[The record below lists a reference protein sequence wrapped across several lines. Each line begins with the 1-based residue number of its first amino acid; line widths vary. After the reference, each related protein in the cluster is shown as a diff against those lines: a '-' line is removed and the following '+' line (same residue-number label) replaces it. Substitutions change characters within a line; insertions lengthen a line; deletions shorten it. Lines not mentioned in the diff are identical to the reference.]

1 MAVRGMW
8 LFLLLCCVIGY
19 ADAAEMPVLE
29 RLLNGA
35 KLGAH
40 TATRS
45 DQRFATIQPGQPVGQ
60 TFVVSEQCV
69 EVFRIAIWQAF
80 WHETWQ
86 PDEILVMTL
95 WDSPQKRTS
104 YGRCAIPYSRR
115 MWEGAVPMFTLEAKV
130 QPGRSYYFEL
140 KVETEPLRPAEVPRE
155 WTLSGER
162 PGFAGGDR
170 VLAGIGTATDDYPNG
185 QAYVGGAPQEYD
197 LWFEIHE
204 IHQVDRDA
212 LYREAF
218 RPFNLQYPPLQ
229 PVREAVERGDW
240 QEAVRQ
246 LVAHFESREDLI
258 PAEIREP
265 RFNPDFDTREADLAA
280 EHKVLLPDGTTVDL
294 GPHWSH
300 YTLWPERGG
309 VGLTRA
315 GLRRAL
321 AAGYANTGNEKYA
334 RAFSDMLYHLFQQCP
349 SPLKA
354 GVWKP
359 DQKIPGALPPGLAGG
374 SMWSALSIGARLGH
388 ALTYYGRF
396 VRSPNFPLEIRAAF
410 IFNLAEM
417 AEVLE
422 RMEAGG
428 NWETQMADT
437 LVELGMVYPEFD
449 GAKRWLQQGVQR
461 LIENALTTVRPD
473 GVLQEPTTGYHLLVM
488 GRYRNL
494 IAQSRQLNVQIP
506 PEMVSLT
513 EKMHEYVMYS
523 TLPDGTLP
531 IWGDGNPTMRPDML
545 SQAAHLFAREDF
557 RYVGT
562 GGKQGKPPAKT
573 SMGFPHGGFF
583 YMRNS
588 WQPDSHY
595 MGIRCGPHGSHGHWD
610 QLSVIVAA
618 YGNLL
623 LIDPGIHIYGTPE
636 AEELM
641 HTRSHN
647 TVTVDGRRT
656 SAGGI
661 LDCWTTG
668 SRFDFFAGNTEGYQG
683 LADVRHHR
691 RIWFL
696 KPHRD
701 FGGLWVIRDDVTGTG
716 EHEAQLWFRFDKIE
730 VKTDESRKA
739 VRTVTDAGNL
749 LIQPIV
755 HDDLHL
761 TLSQGIAVPPR
772 VNKLTEVPVAC
783 FTRKGTLPLTFTTSL
798 LPYSGQTPPAVKC
811 AALSVT
817 PVVTGAYAVWVEMGT
832 RAYLLY
838 GNQLTAAQSL
848 DPREVVLPDRT
859 RLQIRAENAVV
870 ELRRQGGRWN
880 PVALMGT
887 RVQELRHQT
896 RILWRSETPQDT
908 VEVDLR

>member
-1 MAVRGMW
+1 MRRGAA
-8 LFLLLCCVIGY
+8 LLSVFLACVIGY
-19 ADAAEMPVLE
+19 ARAEEMPILE

-40 TATRS
+40 TTAR
-45 DQRFATIQPGQPVGQ
+45 DDRRFATIGAGQPVGQ
-60 TFVVSEQCV
+60 TFVVSERCV

-86 PDEILVMTL
+86 PDEVLVMTL
-95 WDSPQKRTS
+95 WDSPRRRVS

-115 MWEGAVPMFTLEAKV
+115 MWEGAVPMFTLQAKV

-140 KVETEPLRPAEVPRE
+140 TVEVEPLRPAEVPRE

-170 VLAGIGTATDDYPNG
+170 TLAGIGTAAGDYPDG
-185 QAYVGGAPQEYD
+185 TAYVGGVAQDYD

-204 IHQVDRDA
+204 IHQVERDE
-212 LYREAF
+212 LYQEAF
-218 RPFNLQYPPLQ
+218 RPFNLDYPPLQ
-229 PVREAVERGDW
+229 PVREAVERKDW
-240 QEAVRQ
+240 QEAVRR
-246 LVAHFESREDLI
+246 LVAHFESREDLL
-258 PAEIREP
+258 PPEPREP
-265 RFNPDFDTREADLAA
+265 RPNPEFDTREADFAA
-280 EHKVLLPDGTTVDL
+280 EGKVLLPDGTTVDL
-294 GPHWSH
+294 GPQWNH

-315 GLRRAL
+315 GLRRPL

-334 RAFSDMLYHLFQQCP
+334 RAFSDMLFHFFQQCP

-354 GVWKP
+354 GVWRR

-374 SMWSALSIGARLGH
+374 SMWCALAIGARLGH
-388 ALTYYGRF
+388 SLHYYGRF

-422 RMEAGG
+422 LMEAGG

-437 LVELGMVYPEFD
+437 LVELGQTYPELR
-449 GAKRWLQQGVQR
+449 GAKRWLEQGLQR
-461 LIENALTTVRPD
+461 LIDNALETVHPD

-488 GRYRNL
+488 SRYRNL
-494 IAQSRQLNVQIP
+494 IAQSRQLNVQLP
-506 PEMVSLT
+506 PEMVPLT

-531 IWGDGNPTMRPDML
+531 IWGDGNPIMRPDML
-545 SQAAHLFAREDF
+545 PQAADLFGREDF

-562 GGKQGKPPAKT
+562 GGKEGTPPAKT
-573 SMGFPHGGFF
+573 SAGFPHGGFF

-610 QLSVIVAA
+610 QLSVIVAS

-636 AEELM
+636 AQELM

-647 TVTVDGRRT
+647 TVTVDERRT
-656 SAGGI
+656 AAGGI
-661 LDCWTTG
+661 LDLWATS
-668 SRFDFFAGNTEGYQG
+668 SRFDYFSGHNEGFHG
-683 LADVRHHR
+683 LPDVRHHR

-696 KPHRD
+696 KPQGD
-701 FGGLWVIRDDVTGTG
+701 FGGFWLMRDDVIGVG
-716 EHEAQLWFRFDKIE
+716 EHEAQMWFRFAKIQ
-730 VKTDESRKA
+730 VQSDELRKRA
-739 VRTVTDAGNL
+739 WTVTDGGNL
-749 LIQPIV
+749 LIQPAET
-755 HDDLHL
+755 DGLSLSL
-761 TLSQGIAVPPR
+761 TNGIAVPPGINR
-772 VNKLTEVPVAC
+772 LTEVPVAR
-783 FTRKGTLPLTFTTSL
+783 FSRKGSLPLVFTTL
-798 LPYSGQTPPAVKC
+798 LVPYRGGAAPAVKTT
-811 AALSVT
+811 ALAVT
-817 PVVTGAYAVWVEMGT
+817 PTSTGTYAVWVEMGT
-832 RAYLLY
+832 RAFLVY
-838 GNQLTAAQSL
+838 GDDVASTS
-848 DPREVVLPDRT
+848 PPSRRRVTLPDRNT
-859 RLQIRAENAVV
+859 LEIQGRGATVEFRRKGGVWQPAAVMGVHLQEVRHK
-870 ELRRQGGRWN
+870 GR
-880 PVALMGT
+880 T
-887 RVQELRHQT
+887 
-896 RILWRSETPQDT
+896 LWRGKDSPET
-908 VEVDLR
+908 VEVSLR